1 VMDCPM
7 LMAVDFVNTGFR
19 VPKDFSTAS
28 VLGRGLGKV
37 LRSVHD
43 TSKRGVERESISIE
57 V

>member
-1 VMDCPM
+1 MMDRPM

-19 VPKDFSTAS
+19 VPKDFSTGSS

-43 TSKRGVERESISIE
+43 E
-57 V
+57 